1 MYTLS
6 SWFDLFRTYYL
17 SNLYNLSQNIALF
30 LEQSPINLNN
40 SCSLENLYRNLAN
53 ITYLKMHNV
62 WINHIREAIQILTC
76 PDRWV
81 TKSLHT

>member
-6 SWFDLFRTYYL
+6 SWFDLFGTYYL

-30 LEQSPINLNN
+30 LEQSPINLTNLF
-40 SCSLENLYRNLAN
+40 SLENLYPNLTN
-53 ITYLKMHNV
+53 INYLKIHNV
-62 WINHIREAIQILTC
+62 WIKNIWEAIQILTC

-81 TKSLHT
+81 TESVHT